1 MKGENKMTLK
11 NLITM
16 AIDDGMETFCVSHY
30 SYTGCRLEQTKDNI
44 LEFIKGYEDCVP
56 ITIYYGTAFG
66 NHFPEIH
73 YNRQTHCEIIYKLP
87 NEILP

>member
-16 AIDDGMETFCVSHY
+16 AIADGMETFCVSHY
-30 SYTGCRLEQTKDNI
+30 SYTGYRLEQTKDNI
-44 LEFIKGYEDCVP
+44 LDFIKGYEDCVP
-56 ITIYYGTAFG
+56 VTIYYGTAFG
-66 NHFPEIH
+66 SHFPEIH